1 MGWIV
6 SIIIVGVITAVA
18 LVAGIMFRQREGT
31 TEFFEDSPIE
41 NNKIGTI
48 LIVGALVLFG
58 VWGGL
63 HTILASVKQVDAG
76 HVGIVYTFK
85 NITGQTGE
93 GLQWIAPWQGLRVE
107 SIQVQKY
114 STADLPIDQLS
125 GIAVPAGHAAT
136 ASKETQDVFIKASLI
151 FRVSPDTI
159 QALLRNVGANWRDR
173 IVAPNLLNFLKEETA
188 RYNSVDV
195 IPSREMIRLAIKDR
209 LKNELAKYSIDV
221 QDFLIDNISFRS
233 EFMVAIENKQI
244 AKQQALEQEAKVE
257 MQHQIGLQAQAK
269 AEGDAAAIKIT
280 ADANAYANTVL
291 AESLKNQD
299 EVIAYTLVKNL
310 APGIK
315 VMILP
320 SGQNFLLDLKSLG
333 IDLSGE

>member
-1 MGWIV
+1 MGWII
-6 SIIIVGVITAVA
+6 SIIIASIVA
-18 LVAGIMFRQREGT
+18 LILLVVGWALRGS
-31 TEFFEDSPIE
+31 EDSEERNYGAIFLGAVLVVAVFW
-41 NNKIGTI
+41 IGGHSI
-48 LIVGALVLFG
+48 GAS
-58 VWGGL
+58 
-63 HTILASVKQVDAG
+63 IKQVDVG

-93 GLQWIAPWQGLRVE
+93 GLQWIAPWQTLRVE
-107 SIQVQKY
+107 SVQVQKY
-114 STADLPIDQLS
+114 TTADLPLDQLS
-125 GIAVPAGHAAT
+125 GIAVPVGHVAA

-159 QALLRNVGANWRDR
+159 QTLLRNVGANWRDR

-195 IPSREMIRLAIKDR
+195 IPSRETIRLAVKDR
-209 LKNELAKYSIDV
+209 LKGELSKYSIDV
-221 QDFLIDNISFRS
+221 QDFLVDNISFRS

-291 AESLKNQD
+291 AESLKNQE